1 MEISVPP
8 VQSINHHPCAM
19 IRPMKTR
26 IPQTWS
32 ALFAGDQIHTK
43 LAYHRMLSIQEVM
56 APLGFRLKFT
66 PAGAG
71 YIVECLESP
80 LRVNIGDAA

>member
-1 MEISVPP
+1 M
-8 VQSINHHPCAM
+8 
-19 IRPMKTR
+19 
-26 IPQTWS
+26 
-32 ALFAGDQIHTK
+32 FAGDQIHTK
-43 LAYHRMLSIQEVM
+43 LAYHRMLNIQEVM